1 MILLPLTPLVLVLLV
16 ALAAINA
23 LAAWERHKSFR
34 EMRRTQDRMRVALVR
49 MSERVEQAEHDPR
62 ERETRDGIERVR
74 LAAENARLQE
84 ALDQLARDGIGR
96 DRARTI
102 ELWPER
108 EARQTVAVAVVML
121 GGAVEVPI
129 PAGPVPTWYRPTGRF
144 SVSWGVA

>member
-23 LAAWERHKSFR
+23 LATWERHKSFR
-34 EMRRTQDRMRVALVR
+34 EMQRAQDRMRVALVR

-74 LAAENARLQE
+74 LAAENAQLRE
-84 ALDQLARDGIGR
+84 ALDRATR

-108 EARQTVAVAVVML
+108 EARQTVAVAVNKM
-121 GGAVEVPI
+121 GGAVDTV